1 MLVPWT
7 HPETAPSNIIG
18 GTARFRP
25 KWPSARRAQR
35 SRCAIRGHDATR
47 SRMVV
52 YRCQASLRFCGQQ
65 LANLASFLEEMQ
77 RAGGALRA
85 TAFCRQRVK
94 LPAAR
99 RPSLAGQYQLKD
111 RTPSG
116 VAARPQAAAMRLDDP
131 PTDRQSHAGAL
142 RFGGE
147 ECVENALGLI
157 DRKPDA

>member
-25 KWPSARRAQR
+25 KGPSARRAQR
-35 SRCAIRGHDATR
+35 SICAIRGHDAVR

-52 YRCQASLRFCGQQ
+52 YRCQAVLRFCGQQ
-65 LANLASFLEEMQ
+65 LQIEHRFSKKCNA
-77 RAGGALRA
+77 RGGALRA

-99 RPSLAGQYQLKD
+99 RPSLARQCQLKD

-116 VAARPQAAAMRLDDP
+116 VAVRPQAAAMRLDDP